1 MQLYLEIGSLQMIK
15 LLLLGRTLIQYEW
28 CPLEIRPGDKHAQRE
43 DATNTVEA
51 TEHRVHGSTRSLAA
65 REPWEHWKPRSTG
78 WGTWSRVSCAAS
90 EGTNLANTLTP
101 DSGFQSCQLINV
113 ILGPSICGT
122 LLWNQD
128 CREKYQ

>member
-51 TEHRVHGSTRSLAA
+51 TEHRVHGMVSLA
-65 REPWEHWKPRSTG
+65 SLLSS
-78 WGTWSRVSCAAS
+78 SRLCDNYFHTIFSDVPESF
-90 EGTNLANTLTP
+90 T
-101 DSGFQSCQLINV
+101 SGLPYHDLMISRQ
-113 ILGPSICGT
+113 
-122 LLWNQD
+122 
-128 CREKYQ
+128 